1 MAFRLSVNP
10 PAIIR
15 IRSDRGGKGKARV
28 LYVTLPVNHPPHLL
42 PHELHHVKQWW
53 VTTAVC
59 GSVLGG
65 LAHFVPAVPYEVA
78 GLSVGV
84 FGALYFTSKS
94 FRFWAEVGAYRV
106 SASVQPKRIG
116 AFAKMLYEY
125 NTGHTLAQC
134 RKAIEESKK

>member
-1 MAFRLSVNP
+1 MSIKLSINP

-15 IRSDRGGKGKARV
+15 IRSDKSGWGKARGP
-28 LYVTLPVNHPPHLL
+28 YVSVPANHTPHLI

-53 VTTAVC
+53 ATTAIC
-59 GSVLGG
+59 GAVLGG
-65 LAHFVPAVPYEVA
+65 LAHYLPSVPYEVA

-106 SASVQPKRIG
+106 SASVQTKRIG